1 MKIVKL
7 VENNSAGQIKIV
19 VTHFVCGIKMWHLSE
34 QAYHCCHCW
43 DENTAHKTMVL
54 YKQRVIS
61 TLQRMCY
68 DSHYLANMLQAITK
82 INSWI
87 HRKLKNCKPTFTCD
101 DFILSLSRNILHG
114 SRWQIFVILKIPYFL
129 QALNSGIFPFR
140 IKPQEY

>member
-1 MKIVKL
+1 MDLCIKNHCENTCNNYTVKRKISF
-7 VENNSAGQIKIV
+7 ENCQVSWEQQCRADQIV

-114 SRWQIFVILKIPYFL
+114 SRWQIFVIL
-129 QALNSGIFPFR
+129 
-140 IKPQEY
+140 